1 MNITVFQPPALL
13 TDPDMMS
20 EGGEVEVPRMR
31 MGGFNPASL
40 NLNIDDAE
48 SVSCDECGNEYFT
61 AVVMIKRIS
70 PLVSPTGQE
79 ALVPIQLFQCSKC
92 GHVNDHFLPENM
104 TNVN

>member
-1 MNITVFQPPALL
+1 MNNQQIRV
-13 TDPDMMS
+13 
-20 EGGEVEVPRMR
+20 
-31 MGGFNPASL
+31 
-40 NLNIDDAE
+40 NIDDAE

>member
-48 SVSCDECGNEYFT
+48 Y
-61 AVVMIKRIS
+61 
-70 PLVSPTGQE
+70 
-79 ALVPIQLFQCSKC
+79 
-92 GHVNDHFLPENM
+92 
-104 TNVN
+104 NVK